1 MIERPAGVSNGFF
14 GSHPPALLDPA
25 VVDLVDAFLFANPGG
40 RDRLIPLL
48 QCVQDE
54 LGHLPMEAQELV
66 ADRLAMSPI
75 QVAGV
80 VSFYDLFTVTPRAPF
95 EIRVCAGTACHVQGG
110 ERVLDALTD
119 ALGVTAGGISADGL
133 FNLERGHCIGACGLA
148 PVIAINGEYHANLVS
163 DDIPKILNAYREKE

>member
-25 VVDLVDAFLFANPGG
+25 AVDLVDAFLFANPGG

-80 VSFYDLFTVTPRAPF
+80 VSFYDCSRSPRGHPS
-95 EIRVCAGTACHVQGG
+95 RSGSV
-110 ERVLDALTD
+110 RVL
-119 ALGVTAGGISADGL
+119 
-133 FNLERGHCIGACGLA
+133 
-148 PVIAINGEYHANLVS
+148 HAMYRVEKGCS
-163 DDIPKILNAYREKE
+163 MRSPIPSG

>member
-1 MIERPAGVSNGFF
+1 MIDHSADTVNGFY
-14 GSHPPALLDPA
+14 GSQPAAFLDPA
-25 VVDLVDAFLFANPGG
+25 VVDLVDAYLSANPGG
-40 RDRLIPLL
+40 RDRLMPLL
-48 QCVQDE
+48 LCVQDE
-54 LGHLPMEAQELV
+54 LGHLPIQAQELV
-66 ADRLAMSPI
+66 ADRLSMSPI

-133 FNLERGHCIGACGLA
+133 FKLER
-148 PVIAINGEYHANLVS
+148 
-163 DDIPKILNAYREKE
+163 